1 MAQAPFAT
9 SGNVADIAPVQLRG
23 GFSPD
28 TGIADAIV
36 NVANLA
42 IPLITKAHEDELI
55 DDVSGKIKAVSLA
68 LKATRFPSIQ
78 DSVFSEE
85 ALANPQVALAL
96 SEFTL
101 IQDATTNGRLPATF
115 ALERLELIQNNA
127 IRNAPEFEAEIRG
140 AMRDATGQDP
150 QKTLFAQLLSTNKG
164 AKSSE
169 QKAQEQL
176 EVEAIKNGTTV
187 EKIIAMNNSTMTSKL
202 EEQKYDLEAKRGT
215 YTLNTMSKD
224 IANQG
229 AGIITDI
236 MAEVHQIAVSGGTIG
251 VDEKRNLIARINQS
265 FGQATSNVMQRV
277 SGVNVSGTAIQ
288 AELAPMNTLRDTVIS
303 MVEDNTLQTV
313 LSQYNGVIIDST
325 INSLLN
331 NPDYVMAYAIGGSRG
346 FIDMVKW
353 TAKAGGTAEGKALVA
368 SLNPDAKIGFDLQ
381 NIPKQY
387 SRIGGAG
394 AEPETRKEK
403 QERVIASGIALSTTG
418 IDEDFQITALED
430 IKKYGG
436 DDLAWSSFNSNKVL
450 QATAVSNKLKAAFIN
465 MQVTTTA
472 GLSNELLQ
480 LAGNPELPIER
491 LALTQAG
498 TLAITQAEGFQA
510 GGREARIAEGQLQ
523 TFVNRFNR
531 ANSISSKYNGA
542 GVLPASRYQGA
553 QHYWDTVREAAS
565 QAIAP
570 KEKANAPR
578 KVIMDATGN
587 LVFDDGGA

>member
-9 SGNVADIAPVQLRG
+9 SGSVADIAPVQLRG
-23 GFSPD
+23 GFTPD

-78 DSVFSEE
+78 DTVFSEE

-96 SEFTL
+96 TEFTL
-101 IQDATTNGRLPATF
+101 IQDAATNGRLPATF
-115 ALERLELIQNNA
+115 ALERLELIQNRA
-127 IRNAPEFEAEIRG
+127 IKNAPEFEAEIRG

-150 QKTLFAQLLSTNKG
+150 QKTLFSQLLSTQGKG
-164 AKSSE
+164 RSSE
-169 QKAQEQL
+169 EKAQEQL
-176 EVEAIKNGTTV
+176 EIEAIKNGTTV
-187 EKIIAMNNSTMTSKL
+187 EKIVAMNNSTMLSNL

-236 MAEVHQIAVSGGTIG
+236 MAEVHQIAVAGGTIG
-251 VDEKRNLIARINQS
+251 VEEKRNLIARINQS
-265 FGQATSNVMQRV
+265 FGAATANIMQRV
-277 SGVNVSGTAIQ
+277 SGVSVSGTAIQ

-303 MVEDNTLQTV
+303 MIEDNTLQTV
-313 LSQYNGVIIDST
+313 LSQYNSVIIDST

-331 NPDYVMAYAIGGSRG
+331 NPEYVMAYAIGGSRG

-368 SLNPDAKIGFDLQ
+368 KLNPSAKIGFDLQ

-387 SRIGGAG
+387 SRIGGDV
-394 AEPETRKEK
+394 EPETRKEK
-403 QERVIASGIALSTTG
+403 QERVIAAGIALSTKG
-418 IDEDFQITALED
+418 IDEAFQITALED

-498 TLAITQAEGFQA
+498 TLEITKAEGFQA

-523 TFVNRFNR
+523 TFVTRFNR

-578 KVIMDATGN
+578 KIIKDANGN
-587 LVFDDGGA
+587 LVFDDGGT

>member
-9 SGNVADIAPVQLRG
+9 SGSVADIAPVQLRG
-23 GFSPD
+23 GFTPD

-78 DSVFSEE
+78 DTVFSEE

-96 SEFTL
+96 TEFTL
-101 IQDATTNGRLPATF
+101 IQDAATNGRLPATF
-115 ALERLELIQNNA
+115 ALERLELIQNRA
-127 IRNAPEFEAEIRG
+127 IKNAPEFEAEIRG

-150 QKTLFAQLLSTNKG
+150 QKTLFSQLLSTQGKG
-164 AKSSE
+164 RSSE
-169 QKAQEQL
+169 EKAQEQL
-176 EVEAIKNGTTV
+176 EIEAIKNGTTV
-187 EKIIAMNNSTMTSKL
+187 EKIVAMNNSTMLSNL

-236 MAEVHQIAVSGGTIG
+236 MAEVHQIAVAGGTIG

-265 FGQATSNVMQRV
+265 FGAATANIMQRV
-277 SGVNVSGTAIQ
+277 SGVSVSGTAIQ

-303 MVEDNTLQTV
+303 MIEDNTLQTV
-313 LSQYNGVIIDST
+313 LSQYNSVIIDST

-331 NPDYVMAYAIGGSRG
+331 NPEYVMAYAIGGSRG

-368 SLNPDAKIGFDLQ
+368 KLNPSAKIGFDLQ

-387 SRIGGAG
+387 SRIGGDV
-394 AEPETRKEK
+394 EPETRKEK
-403 QERVIASGIALSTTG
+403 QERVIAAGIALSTKG
-418 IDEDFQITALED
+418 IDEAFQITALED

-498 TLAITQAEGFQA
+498 TLEITKAEGFQA

-523 TFVNRFNR
+523 TFVTRFNR
-531 ANSISSKYNGA
+531 ANSISSKYTGA

-578 KVIMDATGN
+578 KIIKDANGN
-587 LVFDDGGA
+587 LVFDDGGT

>member
-1 MAQAPFAT
+1 MAGSPFQT

-23 GFSPD
+23 GFTPD

-78 DSVFSEE
+78 DTVFSEE

-96 SEFTL
+96 AEFTL

-115 ALERLELIQNNA
+115 ALERLELIQNRA
-127 IRNAPEFEAEIRG
+127 IKNAPEFEAEIRG

-150 QKTLFAQLLSTNKG
+150 QKTLFSQLLSTQGKG
-164 AKSSE
+164 KT
-169 QKAQEQL
+169 AQDKLDEQL
-176 EVEAIKNGTTV
+176 FIEAGKLGITV
-187 EKIIAMNNSTMTSKL
+187 EKLVALNNSRLMNGV
-202 EEQKYDLEAKRGT
+202 EEQGYDLEAKRGT

-224 IANQG
+224 IASKG
-229 AGIITDI
+229 SVIITDV
-236 MAEVHQIAVSGGTIG
+236 MSEVHQIIVAGGTIG
-251 VDEKRNLIARINQS
+251 VDEKRDLIARINQS
-265 FGQATSNVMQRV
+265 FGAATANIMQRV
-277 SGVNVSGTAIQ
+277 SGVSVSGTAIQ

-303 MVEDNTLQTV
+303 MIEDNTMQTV
-313 LSQYNGVIIDST
+313 LSQYNSVIIDST

-353 TAKAGGTAEGKALVA
+353 TAKAGGTAEGKALV
-368 SLNPDAKIGFDLQ
+368 SKLNQDAKIGFDLQ

-387 SRIGGAG
+387 SRIGGDV
-394 AEPETRKEK
+394 EPETRKEK
-403 QERVIASGIALSTTG
+403 QERVVAAGIALSTTG
-418 IDEDFQITALED
+418 IDEAFQITALED

-436 DDLAWSSFNSNKVL
+436 DELAWSSFNSNKVL

-491 LALTQAG
+491 LQLTQAG
-498 TLAITQAEGFQA
+498 TLEITKAEGFQA

-578 KVIMDATGN
+578 KIIKDANGN
-587 LVFDDGGA
+587 LVFDDGGT